1 LLLAGLL
8 LASGCGGASRGEWN
22 VVFPA
27 FRDGDWGI
35 YVVSRDGGAPVRIG
49 ASPEL
54 AFGELLLSSPDGRRL
69 LLPGGLPG
77 NAYRLVVMNADG
89 SGRKDLGDGD
99 PGTAS
104 WSPDGKRIVFES
116 DRDANHEI
124 YVMDADGTN
133 QTRLTTS
140 PGRDANPAW
149 SPDGRRIVFSSSRG
163 GNVDIYVMNAD
174 GTNERRLTTDSKN
187 DLAPSW

>member
-1 LLLAGLL
+1 MLLAGLL

-27 FRDGDWGI
+27 FRDGDWGT
-35 YVVSRDGGAPVRIG
+35 YAVGREGGAPVRIG

-54 AFGELLLSSPDGRRL
+54 AFGESLLASPDGRRL

-104 WSPDGKRIVFES
+104 WSPDGKRIVFLT
-116 DRDANHEI
+116 
-124 YVMDADGTN
+124 DG
-133 QTRLTTS
+133 Q
-140 PGRDANPAW
+140 PG
-149 SPDGRRIVFSSSRG
+149 
-163 GNVDIYVMNAD
+163 
-174 GTNERRLTTDSKN
+174 L
-187 DLAPSW
+187 L